1 MTRHLVRHDP
11 AARRPVLA
19 DAGTSRAGRGPSPGT
34 AATGAPAAT
43 AATLHPDPGVLGPL
57 LDAAWMGL
65 WLLDAGARTT
75 YVNRT
80 MAELLATSPE
90 AAIGRSLFEFL
101 DETAHQEAEA
111 LLGGTTGAP
120 PLHAFRFRRVD
131 DSELL
136 ALFQATPIGAIDATA
151 PGADAEGSVALV
163 RELRAEDLA
172 GLAYLV
178 LREYASDAL
187 FLAGPDGSL
196 RDANARGL
204 ELLGCSLDQLR
215 GLNLRD
221 ILRARGAGRRPLQ
234 LGVLGR
240 GHPVVLERG
249 LRRSDGSLLPVQ
261 VGARQLPDGRII
273 AVVRDQAEQLQA
285 REALRASENRFRTL
299 VMNTPWFVAILDRDL
314 RVTFANDYLLKIT
327 GRTRQE
333 VIGADW
339 VDLFVPPDKRAER
352 RAALLAGQ
360 LPDRDVQTVV
370 TAAGAVRI
378 VGLSGTTIPTPTG
391 SFEIVLSGED
401 ITEWFRARQERD
413 RLAAAVAQL
422 PDAVA
427 IADAGGT
434 LVYANDALAALAGR
448 PAAEVVGRPVAEL
461 LGETPAELVA
471 AFEQAAEHGETV
483 RGGWR
488 SRRADG
494 SGFVLDGAV
503 SPVRD
508 SRGRVTHVALAARDV
523 TYLREVE
530 EELAIA
536 QRLQGKIASAL
547 AQVRAGGPVEENAAV
562 LCEELVTLPGVDVA
576 VIGHFIDPG
585 TAGVLAVSAPAG
597 FPLRA
602 GDRLPAARARYLYA
616 RSGQGPW
623 AEYWRPH
630 PADGAYGR
638 ALASAGLRA
647 IAYGPITADGRPVGL
662 LAIGTTDDAFAATLV
677 EREPGL
683 VAFSAASNAVLAGP
697 LEARRREAELRQALA
712 RVIAT
717 RAFRPVFQPIVDL
730 LTGEIVA
737 YEALTRFDDGHRP
750 DVRFAEAWT
759 VGLGPELELATLEA
773 AAAASAELPA
783 GRWLSVNVSP
793 RLLAEP
799 DRLAELLRS
808 TARPVVVELTE
819 HESVADY
826 RAVREAI
833 QALGPNVQLAV
844 DDAGAGAANLAHIVE
859 LRPHFVKLDIS
870 LVRGVNSDLARQ
882 ALVVAMRHFSRA
894 AGCRLIAEGV
904 ETRAEASA
912 LGEFGVDFGQGFW
925 FGRPATVEEL
935 VARAER

>member
-1 MTRHLVRHDP
+1 MTRHLVRHDA
-11 AARRPVLA
+11 AARRPAFAGA
-19 DAGTSRAGRGPSPGT
+19 DTSRAGRGSRAAAGASPN
-34 AATGAPAAT
+34 
-43 AATLHPDPGVLGPL
+43 PDFDVLGPL

-65 WLLDAGARTT
+65 WLLDAAARTT

-80 MAELLATSPE
+80 MAGLLATSPE
-90 AAIGRSLFEFL
+90 AAIGRSLFDFL
-101 DETAHQEAEA
+101 DETAHEEAEA
-111 LLGGTTGAP
+111 LLGGTAGAP
-120 PLHAFRFRRVD
+120 SLHAFRFRRVD

-136 ALFQATPIGAIDATA
+136 ALFQATPIGTIDATVHEA
-151 PGADAEGSVALV
+151 NAQGSVALV

-204 ELLGCSLDQLR
+204 ELLGCSLDELR

-221 ILRARGAGRRPLQ
+221 VLRARGAGHRPLQ

-240 GHPVVLERG
+240 GQPVVLERG

-273 AVVRDQAEQLQA
+273 AVVRDQTERLLA
-285 REALRASENRFRTL
+285 REALRASEDRFRTL
-299 VMNTPWFVAILDRDL
+299 VMNTRWLVAILDQDL
-314 RVTFANDYLLKIT
+314 RITFVNDYLLEIT

-339 VDLFVPPDKRAER
+339 IDLFVPPDKRAER
-352 RAALLAGQ
+352 RAALVAGR
-360 LPDRDVQTVV
+360 LPDREVQSIV
-370 TAAGAVRI
+370 TAAGEVRA
-378 VGLSGTTIPTPTG
+378 VGLSGTTIQSLTG
-391 SFEIVLSGED
+391 SLEIVLSGED
-401 ITEWFRARQERD
+401 ITEWLAARQERD
-413 RLAAAVAQL
+413 RLVAAVAQL
-422 PDAVA
+422 PDAVG
-427 IADAGGT
+427 IADTSGT

-448 PAAEVVGRPVAEL
+448 SAAEVVGRPVAEL
-461 LGETPAELVA
+461 LPETPPELVA
-471 AFEQAAEHGETV
+471 AFEQASRHGETV

-494 SGFVLDGAV
+494 SPVLFEGVV

-508 SRGRVTHVALAARDV
+508 SRARLTHVTLAARDV
-523 TYLREVE
+523 TYIREVE
-530 EELAIA
+530 EELAIV
-536 QRLQGKIASAL
+536 QRLQAKVSEALLQIRPGAS
-547 AQVRAGGPVEENAAV
+547 VEENAAV
-562 LCEELVTLPGVDVA
+562 LCDKLVALPGFDFA
-576 VIGHFIDPG
+576 VINHFIDPE
-585 TAGVLAVSAPAG
+585 TAEILAIHAPAG
-597 FPLRA
+597 FPLGT
-602 GDRLPAARARYLYA
+602 GDRLPAARARYLYE

-623 AEYWRPH
+623 SEYWRAR

-647 IAYGPITADGRPVGL
+647 IAYGPIVADERPVGL
-662 LAIGTTDDAFAATLV
+662 IAIGTTDDAFAATLV
-677 EREPGL
+677 ERVPGL

-712 RVIAT
+712 RIIAR

-730 LTGEIVA
+730 VTGETVA
-737 YEALTRFDDGHRP
+737 YESLTRFDDGQRP
-750 DVRFAEAWT
+750 DLRFADAWAL
-759 VGLGPELELATLEA
+759 GLGPDLELATLEA
-773 AAAASAELPA
+773 AVAASARLPA
-783 GRWLSVNVSP
+783 GRWVSLNVSP

-799 DRLAELLRS
+799 DRLAELLRRA
-808 TARPVVVELTE
+808 ARPVVIELTE

-833 QALGPNVQLAV
+833 MGLGPNVQLAV

-904 ETRAEASA
+904 ETQAQASA

-925 FGRPATVEEL
+925 FGRPATVEQL
-935 VARAER
+935 LARSQR